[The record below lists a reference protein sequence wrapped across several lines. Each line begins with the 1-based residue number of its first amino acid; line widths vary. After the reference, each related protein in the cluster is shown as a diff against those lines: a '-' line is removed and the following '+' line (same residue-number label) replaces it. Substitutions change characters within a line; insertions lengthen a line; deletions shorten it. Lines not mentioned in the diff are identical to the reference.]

1 MYEVFAKLLSDR
13 GLKAA
18 DVCRG
23 TGLPSSF
30 FSEWKRGKSN
40 PKMDKLQKIA
50 DFFDVPVE
58 YLVTGKLPE
67 DKNCYY
73 VNKETAEIAQQIFER
88 KELRGLFDT
97 AKDSKPEDLKV
108 VNDML
113 LALKRKEHPE
123 NEGC

>member
-1 MYEVFAKLLSDR
+1 MYENYCKFRDAKK
-13 GLKAA
+13 LKDA
-18 DVCRG
+18 DVARA
-23 TGLPSSF
+23 TGITKST
-30 FSEWKRGKSN
+30 FSDWKSGRSV
-40 PKMDKLQKIA
+40 PKNEKLQKIA
-50 DFFDVPVE
+50 DFLGVSLGAIVNGE
-58 YLVTGKLPE
+58 AVSH
-67 DKNCYY
+67 YY